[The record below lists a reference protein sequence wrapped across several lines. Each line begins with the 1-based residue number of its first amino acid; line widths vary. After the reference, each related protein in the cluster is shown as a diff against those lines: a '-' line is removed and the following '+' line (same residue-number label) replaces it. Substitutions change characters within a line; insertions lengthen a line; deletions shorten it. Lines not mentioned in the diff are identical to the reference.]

1 MTIKIFL
8 PCLLTVFIS
17 CSQKPTRT
25 NDVYIV
31 PQRQKPQ
38 VDTTPNEPPPL
49 PPIQTYYLTT
59 NFIIDT
65 SGEVYFYEQPQY
77 GWFCGTGFN
86 WDTPPEFINLN
97 PKVIFHVPINSITYF
112 IKLNVLSLD
121 SNDRRVAIGSVK
133 DTIQSIGLSKILA
146 ACNDNSNK
154 IRWTFRKTTQEEN
167 VVLNFKKLNRRYNS
181 EDIKWDSSK
190 IWFPLK
196 IDSSIKFTPP
206 ETNDN

>member
-8 PCLLTVFIS
+8 PFLLTVFIS

-31 PQRQKPQ
+31 PQREKPQ
-38 VDTTPNEPPPL
+38 VDTTLNEPPPL

-65 SGEVYFYEQPQY
+65 FGEVYFYEQPQY

-86 WDTPPEFINLN
+86 WDTPPEFINLK
-97 PKVIFHVPINSITYF
+97 PKDIVQVPINSITDF

-121 SNDRRVAIGSVK
+121 SNDRRVAIASVK

-167 VVLNFKKLNRRYNS
+167 VVLNFKKVNKRYNP

-190 IWFPLK
+190 IWFPLR

-206 ETNDN
+206 ETKDE